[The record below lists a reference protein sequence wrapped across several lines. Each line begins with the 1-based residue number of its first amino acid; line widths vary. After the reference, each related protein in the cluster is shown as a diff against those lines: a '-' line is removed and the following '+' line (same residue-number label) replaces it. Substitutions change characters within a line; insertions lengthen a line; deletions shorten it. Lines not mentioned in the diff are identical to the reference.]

1 MKPQSSI
8 EYLVG
13 FVTGFFFGFGLN
25 FIFYLYNLL
34 SKCLGWSRLDIAWW
48 MLIPLPLICGLVMA
62 KTIADLH
69 LEDY

>member
-1 MKPQSSI
+1 MTPQRSI

-13 FVTGFFFGFGLN
+13 FIMGFLFGLGLN
-25 FIFYLYNLL
+25 FIFYLYNFL
-34 SKCLGWSRLDIAWW
+34 SRCLGWSRLDIAWW
-48 MLIPLPLICGLVMA
+48 MLLPLPLICALFMA